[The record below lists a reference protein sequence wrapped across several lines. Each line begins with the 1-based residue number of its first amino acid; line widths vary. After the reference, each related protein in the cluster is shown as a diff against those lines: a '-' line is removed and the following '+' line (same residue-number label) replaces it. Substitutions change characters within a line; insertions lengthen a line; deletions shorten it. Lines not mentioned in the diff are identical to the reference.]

1 MIKAS
6 MLNIQVIG
14 IDPGVSTG
22 FARFNTPAGFT
33 ELCTLGMYHAQ
44 ERILDIVERYGADY
58 VLVCIED
65 CRLRKWVDP
74 SLGKERL
81 RGIGSVERD
90 CSLWQ
95 EFCERQ
101 GLAFVLVA
109 PMAIN
114 TKMDKWEF
122 AVVHDYPL
130 DTSNHARDAGVLA
143 KKYHRMLRS
152 GEYVMPA
159 PADPIVK
166 KYPASRKLPKKPD
179 KKVKDPIIKA
189 DKVATSKKYSRKAR
203 RYGSR

>member
-1 MIKAS
+1 MA
-6 MLNIQVIG
+6 IQVVG

-22 FARFNTPAGFT
+22 FARVNAYASFA

-44 ERILDIVERYGADY
+44 ERILEIVEVYGADY

-65 CRLRKWVDP
+65 CRKRKWVDP
-74 SLGKERL
+74 SIGPERL

-95 EFCERQ
+95 EFCERH

-109 PMAIN
+109 PMGIN

-122 AVVHDYPL
+122 AQTLDYPF
-130 DTSNHARDAGVLA
+130 DTSNHARDAGMLA
-143 KKYHRMLRS
+143 RKYHRMLRT
-152 GEYVMPA
+152 GEFVMPA
-159 PADPIVK
+159 RVEPIVK
-166 KYPASRKLPKKPD
+166 KYPANRKLPKKPD
-179 KKVKDPIIKA
+179 KKIKDPSVKA
-189 DKVATSKKYSRKAR
+189 DKVATSKKHTRKAR

>member
-1 MIKAS
+1 
-6 MLNIQVIG
+6 MLDIQVIG

-22 FARFNTPAGFT
+22 FARVNAAASFA
-33 ELCTLGMYHAQ
+33 ELCTLSMYYAQ
-44 ERILDIVERYGADY
+44 DRILQIVEVYGVES

-95 EFCERQ
+95 EFCELH

-109 PMAIN
+109 PMGIN

-122 AVVHDYPL
+122 AQTLDYPF
-130 DTSNHARDAGVLA
+130 DTSNHARDAGMLA
-143 KKYHRMLRS
+143 RKYHRMLRTV
-152 GEYVMPA
+152 EFVMPA
-159 PADPIVK
+159 RVAPTVK
-166 KYPASRKLPKKPD
+166 KYPANRKLPKKPD
-179 KKVKDPIIKA
+179 KKVKDPSVKA
-189 DKVATSKKYSRKAR
+189 DKVATSKKHTRKAR